1 MLINRWIK
9 KMCIYRIEYYSSI
22 KKNEIL
28 QFSTS
33 MDLKG
38 IMISKNVRQRKTNT
52 MCFNIIVK
60 SKTRIIENRILV
72 VRGERRTEKIK
83 IGEGN

>member
-1 MLINRWIK
+1 
-9 KMCIYRIEYYSSI
+9 MCIYRIEYYSSI

-60 SKTRIIENRILV
+60 SKMRTIENRILV

>member
-1 MLINRWIK
+1 
-9 KMCIYRIEYYSSI
+9 MCIYRIEYYSSI

-38 IMISKNVRQRKTNT
+38 IMISKNVRQRKTDE
-52 MCFNIIVK
+52 K
-60 SKTRIIENRILV
+60 SKTRNYREQNLGCQ
-72 VRGERRTEKIK
+72 RGEAYRE
-83 IGEGN
+83 N